1 MLSSLTNALS
11 DEAQVVLE
19 KWRNIYGRSLQTLTS
34 DELDGICQM
43 LAQHNPDIVPV
54 RPEIEA
60 IWEPITL
67 QDDWQPFYDLLKRI
81 QQSVETYGSAI
92 K

>member
-1 MLSSLTNALS
+1 MCMG
-11 DEAQVVLE
+11 D
-19 KWRNIYGRSLQTLTS
+19 RSKPCQT
-34 DELDGICQM
+34 

-67 QDDWQPFYDLLKRI
+67 HDDWQPFYDLLKRI
-81 QQSVETYGSAI
+81 QQSVET
-92 K
+92 